1 MSGLTL
7 VFFLWV
13 QTRGWL
19 LVSPHPRQLSGVLV
33 QRSRYLYTVS
43 RESSQGMKEEHSG
56 QNFLIVASND
66 ACGMLLM
73 EMPLF

>member
-1 MSGLTL
+1 MVGYLSLLTPGS
-7 VFFLWV
+7 FQEF
-13 QTRGWL
+13 
-19 LVSPHPRQLSGVLV
+19 LV

-43 RESSQGMKEEHSG
+43 RESSQGMKEKHSG
-56 QNFLIVASND
+56 QNLLVDGFQVASND